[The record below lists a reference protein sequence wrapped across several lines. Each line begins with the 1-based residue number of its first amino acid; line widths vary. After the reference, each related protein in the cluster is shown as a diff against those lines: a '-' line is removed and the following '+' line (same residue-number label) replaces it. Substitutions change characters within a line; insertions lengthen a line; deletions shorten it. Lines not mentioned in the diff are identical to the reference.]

1 MPGPSIRMEPN
12 GPYIVT
18 GPITIADA
26 DGNEIHVLEGRTVKL
41 CRCGHSGTKPYCDDT
56 HWRVDF
62 VSRPSFLPS
71 PPASARYQFLNM
83 P

>member
-1 MPGPSIRMEPN
+1 VTGPSIRMEPN

-26 DGNEIHVLEGRTVKL
+26 DGRTVKL

-56 HWRVDF
+56 HRRVDF
-62 VSRPSFLPS
+62 VSRPSFLPE
-71 PPASARYQFLNM
+71 PARER
-83 P
+83 